1 MKFVIKLLIVVVC
14 YKIISVVSSMI
25 VQINSRKCDGF
36 SYCLASGYKMRVMLC
51 HCADEGSA
59 VMVSAKGSLSSFV
72 MAGSAGALSFNVIFI
87 CARCNK
93 GRLIDKA
100 A

>member
-1 MKFVIKLLIVVVC
+1 
-14 YKIISVVSSMI
+14 MI

-36 SYCLASGYKMRVMLC
+36 SYWLASGYKMRVMLC
-51 HCADEGSA
+51 HCTDEGSA
-59 VMVSAKGSLSSFV
+59 VIGSARGSVSSFV
-72 MAGSAGALSFNVIFI
+72 MAGSAGASSFKVIFI